1 MRYHVL
7 ATDYDGTLAHNG
19 RVDAATIESLRKLLA
34 TGRRLVMVT
43 GRELP
48 DLMQTFPEI
57 DLFEWIVAENGGLL
71 YRPSTKEEIPLSAP
85 PADSFLQAL
94 HALHVEPISVG
105 RVIVATWEPH
115 QNAVLEAIRDLGLE
129 LQVIFNKGAVMVLPA
144 GINKA
149 SGLQAALKHMHIS
162 EHNVVGIG
170 DAEND
175 HAFLRLCEMS
185 VAVSNALPAVKNT
198 ADLLTQGDH
207 GRGVCQLID
216 GLVTNDMADLNNQL
230 QRHHLLLGT
239 AHEKDVKLSPYGRSV
254 LICGPSASGKSTV
267 ATRIVE
273 SLQEQKFQFC
283 LIDPEG
289 DYSELPGAV
298 VFGGPQAPPPEDEI
312 LRLLE
317 DPEANVVVSLTGMPI
332 PDRPPFF
339 LRMLSQLL
347 QMRSRTGH
355 PHWLIL
361 DEAHHLMPAEWV
373 PPDGTLPKELTNV
386 VLITVHPEL
395 LSATLLDRVDTVLT
409 VGLNA
414 IETLTSFTRIAN
426 LPAPEVDV
434 HLMDD
439 PEPGEL
445 LLWLRNS
452 AAPPQKVRALP
463 CKMERHRHRRKYA
476 EGQLPPERSFYF
488 RGPDN
493 KLNLRA
499 QNLMLFLQLG
509 DGIDDETWQYHL
521 RQKDYSRWFREGI
534 KDENLASSAER
545 VESLTSA
552 TPQET
557 RALIRAAIE
566 QDYTLPASL
575 PLPVPGAS

>member
-7 ATDYDGTLAHNG
+7 ATDYDGTLAHDG
-19 RVDAATIESLRKLLA
+19 LVDATTVESLRKLLA

-48 DLMQTFPEI
+48 DLLAIFPEI
-57 DLFEWIVAENGGLL
+57 DLFEWVVAENGGLL
-71 YRPSTKEEIPLSAP
+71 YRPSTKEEIPLADAP
-85 PADSFLQAL
+85 TEAFLKAL
-94 HALHVEPISVG
+94 HDRNVGPISVG

-115 QNAVLEAIRDLGLE
+115 QSAVLDAIRELGLE

-144 GINKA
+144 GVNKA
-149 SGLQAALKHMHIS
+149 SGLLAALKLMHLS
-162 EHNVVGIG
+162 PHNVVGIG

-175 HAFLRLCEMS
+175 HAFLRLSEMS
-185 VAVSNALPAVKNT
+185 VAVSNALPAVKDT
-198 ADLLTQGDH
+198 ADLVTEGDH
-207 GRGVCQLID
+207 SRGVCQLID
-216 GLVTNDMADLNNQL
+216 GLVADDMANLNQQL
-230 QRHHLLLGT
+230 QRHHLILG
-239 AHEKDVKLSPYGRSV
+239 KSDDQDVKLSPYGRSI

-273 SLQEQKFQFC
+273 SLQEQKYQFC

-289 DYSELPGAV
+289 DYSELEGAV

-317 DPEANVVVSLTGMPI
+317 DPKANAVVSLTGMPI

-339 LRMLSQLL
+339 LRILSQLL

-361 DEAHHLMPAEWV
+361 DEAHHLMPAEWL

-395 LSATLLDRVDTVLT
+395 LSSTLLDRVDTVLA
-409 VGLNA
+409 VGANA
-414 IETLTSFTRIAN
+414 VETLSSFTLMAK
-426 LPAPEVDV
+426 LPRPKIDA
-434 HLMDD
+434 HAMDD

-445 LLWLRNS
+445 LLWLRDS
-452 AAPPQKVRALP
+452 SGPPRRVKAHP
-463 CKMERHRHRRKYA
+463 TKMVRHRHRRKYA
-476 EGQLPPERSFYF
+476 EGQLPPDRSFFF
-488 RGPDN
+488 RGEEK

-499 QNLMLFLQLG
+499 QNLMAFLQLG
-509 DGIDDETWQYHL
+509 DGVDDETWDFHL
-521 RQKDYSRWFREGI
+521 RNGDYSSWFRECI
-534 KDENLASSAER
+534 KDENLAAAAER
-545 VESLTSA
+545 VESLTHA

-557 RALIRAAIE
+557 RSLIRAAVE
-566 QDYTLPASL
+566 EDYTLPASP